1 MINVKVFS
9 DFGCPFCYIA
19 TGIVDKLKEEGIPL
33 DVEWIPYEIHPDVPI
48 EGETLYKNFPKEQ
61 VDKMFLMLNRIGKP
75 YEIQYGDVDIIVNT
89 KRALLAGE
97 YAKTVGKY
105 DEFSQEIFKAI
116 FLDVKN
122 VGEEEVLNQ
131 IAQNAGLAVNEMNK
145 LIDLGKFDD
154 NIKRAKQL
162 GTIHNIE
169 EVPTFV
175 IKDKIKVG
183 NVRNYNRIKKAILE
197 AE

>member
-105 DEFSQEIFKAI
+105 DEFSKEIFKAI

>member
-33 DVEWIPYEIHPDVPI
+33 DVEWIPYEIHPDIPM
-48 EGETLYKNFPKEQ
+48 EGESLYKNFPKEQ
-61 VDKMFLMLNRIGKP
+61 VYKMFMMLNRIGKP
-75 YEIQYGDVDIIVNT
+75 YGIQYGNVDVIVNT

-105 DEFSQEIFKAI
+105 DEFSKEIFKAI

-122 VGEEEVLNQ
+122 VGEENILNQ
-131 IAQNAGLAVNEMNK
+131 IAKNIGLDVNEMNQ
-145 LIDLGKFDD
+145 LIDKGSFDD
-154 NIKRAKQL
+154 NIKRAKRL
-162 GTIHNIE
+162 GTRHNIE

-175 IKDKIKVG
+175 IEDSKKVG

-197 AE
+197 FK